1 VGFDGLDDNPVKGL
15 MSMISVEHVLSVHG
29 STQVNKCDG
38 PKVEWIMIVDITTE
52 GEHCLSES
60 WCSYLRDS

>member
-1 VGFDGLDDNPVKGL
+1 MMNILEQCI
-15 MSMISVEHVLSVHG
+15 MISEQG

-38 PKVEWIMIVDITTE
+38 LKVEWIMIVDITSE

-60 WCSYLRDS
+60 WCSYLGDS

>member
-1 VGFDGLDDNPVKGL
+1 VK
-15 MSMISVEHVLSVHG
+15 SMHG

-38 PKVEWIMIVDITTE
+38 PKVEWIMIVDITSE

-60 WCSYLRDS
+60 WCSYLGDS